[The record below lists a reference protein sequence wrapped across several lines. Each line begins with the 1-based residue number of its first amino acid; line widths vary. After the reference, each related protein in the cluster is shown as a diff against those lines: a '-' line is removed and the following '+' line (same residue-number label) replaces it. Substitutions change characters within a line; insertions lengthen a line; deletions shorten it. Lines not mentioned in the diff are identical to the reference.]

1 MVCKLEK
8 LIKESP
14 LLGFAHH
21 RILVD
26 DDGKPFDYVFLEVN
40 STFER
45 LTGLKRDDILNKTV
59 KQCLPGVEGSNFD
72 WIAAYGEVALTGKE
86 REFESYSEPLGKWFR
101 VYAHSTEKLFFT
113 TLFLDITE
121 YKRQTEELEGFF
133 SVNLDL
139 LCIADLD
146 GNFVKTNHAWSEIL
160 GYSPEELDG
169 GKFLDFVHP
178 DDLEPTLK
186 AMESLSQGDKVLNFV
201 NRYRS
206 RNGSYRFIEWRSYP
220 KGRLIYAAARDIT
233 DRKKFEER
241 LMEYRER
248 LSKAQIFARA
258 GTWEFD
264 VNTSRLFWSPEC
276 EALFG
281 VEEGTFEGTFEGFV
295 RRIHP
300 DDKDMVLKTTEP
312 LVALKKG
319 VSLDYSHRIITDRG
333 EVRWVKESAGVVR
346 DGGGKTEKVVG
357 FVMDITEQKQ
367 AEKSLSESK
376 KQLDMFFA
384 QSLSG
389 FFFMMID
396 EPIVWNDQSDKD
408 RLLDYVMGHQRIV
421 KVNQAML
428 DLYGA
433 TEDNFLGITPYD
445 LFSHDINY
453 GRTLWRGLFD
463 KGRWHVET
471 REKRMDGTDVLFDGD
486 YICTY
491 DEEGRITG
499 HFGVQ
504 TDITERK
511 AGEEALARALEEKRI
526 LLDNVQ
532 IQLWYLIDDHT
543 YGAVN
548 KAHGDFLG
556 VDPEDLAFKDMYD
569 IFPPEV
575 VEECRKVNVEV
586 FISGRAMQTEEW
598 VPDSSGEPR
607 LLSILKSPKLSPEG
621 KVEYVV
627 ASAYDITDQKRAEE
641 ALRIAKTKAEAAN
654 VAKSE
659 FLANMSHEIRTPMNS
674 VLGMT
679 ELLLD
684 TPLEDEQRRF
694 IQILR
699 SSANSLLELIN
710 DILDFSKVEA
720 GKLELKMIDF
730 NLPTLLDHFGA
741 LMGSTAK
748 AKGLTFN
755 LSLSPE
761 VPPFLRGDPWRLR
774 QILSNLTGNA
784 IKFTSQGSV
793 DIKVDL
799 YCQNDTDVMV
809 RFSVQDTG
817 VGIPEGKMDLL
828 FDKFSQLDS
837 TSTRQ
842 HGGTGLGLA
851 ISKQLAELMGGAIGV
866 ESQEGIG
873 SNFWFVVTL
882 GIQQEG
888 SFRDEV
894 VLSEPSLAPRLER
907 RNTRLLVVEDHHVN
921 RIVVMEMI
929 KKLGI
934 SADVA
939 TDGDEAVAAVKD
951 GDYDLVLMDCQMP
964 VMDGYEATKRIRAF
978 DGPKGKV
985 PIVAVT
991 ANAMSD
997 DRDQC
1002 VEAGMDDYITKPISR
1017 KSLQEVLERWLPI
1030 RGYDR
1035 GSMSSK
1041 ASKAGGMQVEES
1053 NWDRSFLMDLL
1064 DGDVDVVD
1072 EVIRGFLS
1080 ETPKKISSISEGLAS
1095 GDWRSVALYSHAV
1108 KGSSNTIGATD
1119 LASIAFSMEKSAE
1132 HGDLKALLVL
1142 KDQLLQEFERLKVA
1156 MEGAI

>member
-1 MVCKLEK
+1 MVSKLEK

-26 DDGKPFDYVFLEVN
+26 GDGKPFDYVFLEVN

-45 LTGLKRDDILNKTV
+45 LTGLNRDDILNKTARE
-59 KQCLPGVEGSNFD
+59 CLPGMESSDFD
-72 WIAAYGEVALTGKE
+72 WIAVYGEVALTGNE
-86 REFESYSEPLGKWFR
+86 REFESYSEPLGKWFK
-101 VYAHSTEKLFFT
+101 VYAHSTEKYFFT

-121 YKRQTEELEGFF
+121 QKRQTEELEGFF

-139 LCIADLD
+139 LCIADVD

-169 GKFLDFVHP
+169 GKFLDFIHP

-201 NRYRS
+201 NRYR
-206 RNGSYRFIEWRSYP
+206 RRDGSYRFIEWRSYP

-233 DRKKFEER
+233 DRKNFEER

-248 LSKAQIFARA
+248 LSQAQIFARA

-264 VNTSRLFWSPEC
+264 INTSRLFWSPEC

-300 DDKDMVLKTTEP
+300 EDRDLVLKTTEP

-319 VSLDYSHRIITDRG
+319 VSLDYSHRIITDSG

-389 FFFMMID
+389 FFFMMLD

-428 DLYGA
+428 DQYGVK
-433 TEDNFLGITPYD
+433 EEEFIGLTPYD
-445 LFSHDINY
+445 LFAYDIDY
-453 GRTLWRGLFD
+453 GRALWRELFD
-463 KGRWHVET
+463 RGRWHVET

-511 AGEEALARALEEKRI
+511 AGEEALARALEERRI

-556 VDPEDLAFKDMYD
+556 VEPEDLAFKDMYD
-569 IFPPEV
+569 LFPPEA
-575 VEECRKVNVEV
+575 VEEWRKSNVEI
-586 FISGRAMQTEEW
+586 FTSGKPMQTEEW

-607 LLSILKSPKLSPEG
+607 LLSILKSPKLSPKG
-621 KVEYVV
+621 TVEYVV
-627 ASAYDITDQKRAEE
+627 ASAYDITDQKQAEE
-641 ALRIAKTKAEAAN
+641 ALRIAKTKAEAASI
-654 VAKSE
+654 AKSE

-684 TPLEDEQRRF
+684 TPLEGEQRRF

-720 GKLELKMIDF
+720 GKLELKMVDF
-730 NLPTLLDHFGA
+730 NLPILLDNFGA
-741 LMGSTAK
+741 LMESTAK
-748 AKGLTFN
+748 AKGLAFN
-755 LSLSPE
+755 LSLAPE

-774 QILSNLTGNA
+774 QILSNLIGNA
-784 IKFTSQGSV
+784 IKFTSRGSV
-793 DIKVDL
+793 NIEVDI

-828 FDKFSQLDS
+828 FDKFYQLDS

-866 ESQEGIG
+866 ESQEGMG

-882 GIQQEG
+882 GRQQEG

-894 VLSEPSLAPRLER
+894 VLSEPSSAPRFER

-934 SADVA
+934 YVDVA
-939 TDGDEAVAAVKD
+939 ADGEEAVAAVKD
-951 GDYDLVLMDCQMP
+951 GDYDLILMDCQMP
-964 VMDGYEATKRIRAF
+964 VMDGYEATKRIRAI
-978 DGPKGKV
+978 DGPKAKV

-997 DRDQC
+997 DRDRC

-1017 KSLQEVLERWLPI
+1017 KSLQEVLERWLP
-1030 RGYDR
+1030 
-1035 GSMSSK
+1035 K
-1041 ASKAGGMQVEES
+1041 TGGIQVEES
-1053 NWDRSFLMDLL
+1053 NWDKSFLMDLL
-1064 DGDVDVVD
+1064 DGDGDVVD

-1080 ETPKKISSISEGLAS
+1080 ETPKKVSSISEGLAS
-1095 GDWRSVALYSHAV
+1095 GDRRSVALYSHAV
-1108 KGSSNTIGATD
+1108 KGSSNTVGATD

-1132 HGDLKALLVL
+1132 DGNLEDLLVL